1 MAQKDLERAKALHK
15 SAELLY
21 KEGDMAGVAGLT
33 YQTFESA
40 LMAFNK
46 IVKGKDIP
54 SHKYRMKTAKE
65 LYSEHFEEVDFLWE
79 MRNIDF
85 YGNKRPGENE
95 DIELQKEKLKKS
107 LESVGDIIEKTEEL
121 LKDKTGGGK

>member
-1 MAQKDLERAKALHK
+1 MAQKDLERAQALLK

-21 KEGDMAGVAGLT
+21 NEGDIAGVAGLT
-33 YQTFESA
+33 YQAFESA

-85 YGNKRPGENE
+85 YGNIRPGDDVEP
-95 DIELQKEKLKKS
+95 DLKKEKLKKS
-107 LESVGDIIEKTEEL
+107 LETVKDIVEKTEEL
-121 LKDKTGGGK
+121 LKEKMKKE

>member
-15 SAELLY
+15 SAEMLF

-33 YQTFESA
+33 YQAFESA

-65 LYSEHFEEVDFLWE
+65 LYSDHFEEVDFLWE
-79 MRNIDF
+79 MRNIDL
-85 YGNKRPGENE
+85 YGNRRPGEDE
-95 DIELQKEKLKKS
+95 DVGLQKEKLKKS
-107 LESVGDIIEKTEEL
+107 LASVGDIIEKTEEL
-121 LKDKTGGGK
+121 LKKKTGESE